1 MYESAM
7 IGRWY
12 KDGEVIS
19 RQGELGDCMY
29 VIEFGQVELMR
40 RDGGKEFCLAVLD
53 GGDFWGQDGLL
64 EKDHVRSAT
73 ARAIGRTAIMSIE
86 KRMFLSRIHE
96 DPSFVL
102 KLMKNMSKRI
112 RELQDALMRSAE
124 VGSTTSK

>member
-1 MYESAM
+1 MQESAM

-12 KDGEVIS
+12 QDEEVIS

-29 VIEFGQVELMR
+29 VIASGQVELIR

-53 GGDFWGQDGLL
+53 PGNFWGQDGLL

-86 KRMFLSRIHE
+86 KRMFLIRIHE

-102 KLMKNMSKRI
+102 KLMKNMSKQI
-112 RELQDALMRSAE
+112 RDLQDALMRMAE
-124 VGSTTSK
+124 VGATTLK